1 MRKNNEKAGNQEK
14 IEEKILGKQ
23 PLFRHKTKRRNQLE

>member
-14 IEEKILGKQ
+14 IEEKNEENKPNIIITNDEFLI
-23 PLFRHKTKRRNQLE
+23 